1 MTVRKPIMTQRL
13 SERRRTVLK
22 TVGGVVLVGTLA
34 GCTGGS
40 EEEPDE
46 PEEGEEEPE
55 EPEEPEEEEEPEE
68 DDEEMAMVRAAH
80 LSPDAPNVDVY
91 VADDPVLED
100 VAFREVSE
108 YLELEPD
115 AYEVR
120 ITAAGDEDTVVF
132 DEEVEVDEGAYTL
145 AAVGELEEENQ
156 PFEVL
161 VLEDDLSDPGEDARV
176 RVVHASPDA
185 PTVDVAEAESGDLLI
200 RRSGS
205 ATTTRSRSP
214 RASTR
219 SRSGPPARRR
229 GSPSST
235 SRSRAAAST
244 APSPWATSN
253 PTTRRPT
260 RSSTSRSSRTRSS
273 VRKGA
278 SAEADPNPFEPSWS
292 TSGQ

>member
-200 RRSGS
+200 EEIGFGDDDSFEVPEGEYTVEVRPAGEEEGVAEFDVEVAGGGVYS
-205 ATTTRSRSP
+205 AFAVGYLEP
-214 RASTR
+214 DDA
-219 SRSGPPARRR
+219 PADEEFDLE
-229 GSPSST
+229 
-235 SRSRAAAST
+235 
-244 APSPWATSN
+244 
-253 PTTRRPT
+253 
-260 RSSTSRSSRTRSS
+260 
-273 VRKGA
+273 VV
-278 SAEADPNPFEPSWS
+278 ADEE
-292 TSGQ
+292 